1 LTMLSVWLHHRADRF
16 MIGWTSGMLML
27 GLGVLIYYTLP
38 PDNMMIVAG
47 AFGLETVGFVIV
59 YLSARAFVGR
69 PMESRPGA
77 ILFAGALLPVIIPIL
92 LGFDGLGITIYNAL

>member
-1 LTMLSVWLHHRADRF
+1 LINQSSLFIAAGICAAALALTMLSVWLHHRADPF

-69 PMESRPGA
+69 PMESRPGR
-77 ILFAGALLPVIIPIL
+77 
-92 LGFDGLGITIYNAL
+92 